1 MYNSTMTPSNSLI
14 LTGLADFPLVQP
26 GEDLG
31 AMIVGSLRH
40 NQQPLMPGDILVVAQ
55 KIVSKAEARLVVL
68 DTVTPSQEAK
78 ALAEET
84 EKDPR
89 VVELILR
96 ESTAIARVRPGLII
110 SEHRLGLVLANAGI
124 DQSNIDHSRG
134 DSALLLPEAPDASA
148 DLLRE
153 TLQDTYDVP
162 VGVIINDSL
171 GRPWREGTTGHAIG
185 YAGIHG
191 LADQVGD
198 SDLHGRALT
207 STLVAW
213 ADELAAAASFV
224 MGQAAEAR
232 PVVLIRGAAIAV
244 GGSGNFKEL
253 LRPADKDLFKD
264 WPRRT

>member
-1 MYNSTMTPSNSLI
+1 MSSSDSLI

-31 AMIVGSLRH
+31 ATIVRSLHH
-40 NQQPLMPGDILVVAQ
+40 NQQPLLPGDILVVAQ
-55 KIVSKAEARLVVL
+55 KVVSKAEGRLIVL
-68 DTVTPSQEAK
+68 DSVTPSHEAE
-78 ALAEET
+78 ALAEEAG
-84 EKDPR
+84 KDPR

-96 ESTAIARVRPGLII
+96 ESVAIARVRPGLII

-124 DQSNIDHSRG
+124 DQSNIDHSGG
-134 DSALLLPEAPDASA
+134 DSALLLPEAPDVSASA
-148 DLLRE
+148 LRA
-153 TLQDTYDVP
+153 TLQDAYAVP
-162 VGVIINDSL
+162 IGVIINDSL

-191 LADQVGD
+191 LADQVGAA
-198 SDLHGRALT
+198 DLHGRALT
-207 STLVAW
+207 STQVAW

-244 GGSGNFKEL
+244 GGSGSFEEL
-253 LRPADKDLFKD
+253 LRPAGNDLFKD
-264 WPRRT
+264 WPQRS